1 MDIKH
6 IYEHISIEDPAEYQ
20 IKVKGDLQLLK
31 KILDI
36 YETFHVTSEST
47 DPNHQICMIT
57 IENTNQ
63 QKLFVFINM
72 LLRFHYPIISVVC
85 STIQS
90 KKTDDRQNN
99 NNSTIAISA

>member
-6 IYEHISIEDPAEYQ
+6 IYEHINIDNPAEYQ
-20 IKVKGDLQLLK
+20 IKVKGNLQLLK
-31 KILDI
+31 KILAI
-36 YETFHVTSEST
+36 YETLQVTSEST

-57 IENTNQ
+57 IGSTNQ

-85 STIQS
+85 SNIQS
-90 KKTDDRQNN
+90 RQTG
-99 NNSTIAISA
+99 NSHSNKGSTLTMSV

>member
-1 MDIKH
+1 MDIKN
-6 IYEHISIEDPAEYQ
+6 IYEHISIDEPAEYQ

-31 KILDI
+31 KILGI

-57 IENTNQ
+57 IENTSQ

-72 LLRFHYPIISVVC
+72 LLRFHYPIISVAC
-85 STIQS
+85 SNVHL
-90 KKTDDRQNN
+90 KKNGHLPK
-99 NNSTIAISA
+99 